1 MSREF
6 PNLSISKLHFM
17 NSPFDLSKPIAIGS
31 DHAGFDYKEE
41 LISFLE
47 GKGLPFEDF
56 GTHSRDSVDYPD
68 FAHPVANAVE
78 SANYSFGILLC
89 GSANG
94 VAITAN
100 KHQGIR
106 AAICWGEELAKLA
119 REHNDANIICIPAR
133 FVREGD
139 AEKMVNIFM
148 STHFEGGRHSRR
160 VDKIACA

>member
-1 MSREF
+1 MSTF
-6 PNLSISKLHFM
+6 NLK
-17 NSPFDLSKPIAIGS
+17 KPIAIGS
-31 DHAGFDYKEE
+31 DHAGFDYKED

-47 GKGLPFEDF
+47 GKGLPIKDF

-68 FAHPVANAVE
+68 FAHPVAEAVE
-78 SANYSFGILLC
+78 TGEASFGILLC

-106 AAICWGEELAKLA
+106 AALCWGEEIAKLA
-119 REHNDANIICIPAR
+119 REHNDANVICIPAR

-139 AEKMVNIFM
+139 AEKMVSIFM
-148 STHFEGGRHSRR
+148 NTAFEGGRHANR
-160 VDKIACA
+160 VNKIACASTANG

>member
-1 MSREF
+1 MNTPF
-6 PNLSISKLHFM
+6 NL
-17 NSPFDLSKPIAIGS
+17 NKPIAIGS
-31 DHAGFDYKEE
+31 DHAGYDYKED

-47 GKGLPFEDF
+47 AKSLAFTDF
-56 GTHSRDSVDYPD
+56 GIDTKDSVDYPD

-78 SANYSFGILLC
+78 NEEAAFGILVC

-106 AAICWGEELAKLA
+106 AAVCWGEELAKLS
-119 REHNDANIICIPAR
+119 REHNNANIICIPAR

-139 AEKMVNIFM
+139 PEKMVNIFM
-148 STHFEGGRHSRR
+148 QTTFEGGRHATR
-160 VDKIACA
+160 VGKIACA